1 MTQQCSETFTQGNAV
16 FHVRTIYYLL
26 PKSQL
31 EIVLRSL
38 KKHLVCQHQQDWR
51 CPDSS
56 SKYHCFVAVT
66 RLESVHKHDSR
77 RPDVLNE
84 I

>member
-16 FHVRTIYYLL
+16 FHVRTIYCLL

-38 KKHLVCQHQQDWR
+38 KKHLVCRQN
-51 CPDSS
+51 
-56 SKYHCFVAVT
+56 KT
-66 RLESVHKHDSR
+66 G
-77 RPDVLNE
+77 DVLTPHQN
-84 I
+84 IIVLLL